1 MLTQD
6 NLGLFLDHIPRKKL
20 SQTFID
26 AINASRRLGI
36 DYIWIDALCIIQKEE
51 NNSDWENE
59 ACHMA
64 AVYGGTFVNL
74 AASTATSVHE
84 GFINSSRPKYHDGGF
99 IARVTSSDYCRVQ
112 NFHSCDPDEES
123 MRKTRLATRAWA
135 LQERLLSPRTI
146 YFGRTGL
153 FWECRTTISSEFLP
167 DGFPDLIGEYAIVSE
182 DMPWKWGQIVEQY
195 SSTKLTYDS
204 DRLPALS
211 GIAARQQQVT
221 GGQYLAGMWRE
232 SLVAQLSWEVLRKKS
247 RRPEWRAPTWSWASI
262 DGEVGHFELEDCN
275 EYVRVVDA
283 WTRPSGPDA
292 FGAVADGELTLS
304 CTRLIGCNTKAYGS
318 VGMSAEDP
326 EHTESGSEGVPI
338 TFDCL
343 GEVSDFSNATLY
355 LLPVMEGETSAITI
369 HSEGEITHLNRMI
382 QGLVLQPFSD
392 PSGSHHLRRVGSFHV
407 SSQMDEARDTGLY
420 QEFMDVLRDEGPSIT
435 ATEISKIVP
444 TSRDEDGRLVIV
456 IK

>member
-6 NLGLFLDHIPRKKL
+6 NLGLFLDHIPLDEL

-26 AINASRRLGI
+26 AIDAARRLNI

-51 NNSDWENE
+51 NNSDWANE
-59 ACHMA
+59 AGNMA

-74 AASTATSVHE
+74 AASNATSVNE
-84 GFINSSRPKYHDGGF
+84 GFIHNSRPRYHDGGF
-99 IARVTSSDYCRVQ
+99 IARVTGSDYCRVQ
-112 NFHSCDPDEES
+112 NFHRYDFDEAIK
-123 MRKTRLATRAWA
+123 KTHLATRAWA

-146 YFGRTGL
+146 YFGEIGL
-153 FWECRTTISSEFLP
+153 FWQCRTHISSEFLP
-167 DGFPDLIGEYAIVSE
+167 DGYPGLVGDYAVVSE
-182 DMPWKWGQIVEQY
+182 DMPWKWTEVVEQY
-195 SSTKLTYDS
+195 SGAKLTYDS

-211 GIAARQQQVT
+211 GIAARQQHVT

-232 SLVAQLSWEVLRKKS
+232 SLITQLSWEVLGKKS

-262 DGEVGHFELEDCN
+262 EGEVGHFALEDCN
-275 EYVRVVDA
+275 EYIRVVDA

-304 CTRLIGCNTKAYGS
+304 CTRLFRCDAKTYGN
-318 VGMSAEDP
+318 GKLSAEDP
-326 EHTESGSEGVPI
+326 EHIASGPESIFI

-343 GEVSDFSNATLY
+343 GEVSDFSNAALY
-355 LLPVMEGETSAITI
+355 LLPVMEGETDAI
-369 HSEGEITHLNRMI
+369 SVYPDGEITHLKRMI

-392 PSGSHHLRRVGSFHV
+392 PSGSMHLRRVGSFQV
-407 SSQMDEARDTGLY
+407 SSQMDEAREVGPY
-420 QEFMDVLRDEGPSIT
+420 QEFMDALIDEGSSIT
-435 ATEISKIVP
+435 AAEISQIVP
-444 TSRDEDGRLVIV
+444 TSEDEDGRLVIV